1 MKRRFHVRV
10 SLNGIS
16 WAAWKLDDCDGQTHP
31 DASCLLQL
39 DAPLGGGW
47 TSEYLN
53 GHASYVLSKL

>member
-1 MKRRFHVRV
+1 MD
-10 SLNGIS
+10 SNAIS

-31 DASCLLQL
+31 DASCLLTL

-53 GHASYVLSKL
+53 GHASYVLGKL